1 MVARVVLATDS
12 TVVVNSSNTVTGL
25 QFQVR
30 SSRSSSD
37 SDSNIN
43 GGKNNTVVISDS
55 SRELEKQTV

>member
-43 GGKNNTVVISDS
+43 GGKNNTVVIGDS